1 MIFQLDLSD
10 ELKPQLAIE
19 DNVEDL
25 PLPEHIYYAP
35 IVAVATPIDPDH
47 AYLKI
52 AAETRQTILNAWSG
66 HSMQLKKQGYTAH
79 TWSTTI
85 LERVYQM
92 LLTTKAEQ
100 ESQHEDHH
108 E

>member
-10 ELKPQLAIE
+10 GLNPQLSIK

-35 IVAVATPIDPDH
+35 IVAVVTPIDPDR

-52 AAETRQTILNAWSG
+52 AAETSKTFLDAWFR
-66 HSMQLKKQGYTAH
+66 HNKQLKKQGYTAH
-79 TWSTTI
+79 TWSNHV

-100 ESQHEDHH
+100 EPHHEDHH

>member
-10 ELKPQLAIE
+10 GLNPQLSIK

-35 IVAVATPIDPDH
+35 IVAVVTPIDPDR

-52 AAETRQTILNAWSG
+52 AAETSKTFLDAWFLSSVLN
-66 HSMQLKKQGYTAH
+66 
-79 TWSTTI
+79 STRSAPMVPKANSNNKY
-85 LERVYQM
+85 LQC
-92 LLTTKAEQ
+92 LL
-100 ESQHEDHH
+100 SPVR
-108 E
+108 

>member
-10 ELKPQLAIE
+10 GLNPQLSIK

-25 PLPEHIYYAP
+25 PLPKHIYYAP
-35 IVAVATPIDPDH
+35 IVAVVTPIDPDH

-52 AAETRQTILNAWSG
+52 AAETRQTFLNTWG
-66 HSMQLKKQGYTAH
+66 RDKKKKKKQGYTAH
-79 TWSTTI
+79 TWSNHV
-85 LERVYQM
+85 LERVYQI

-100 ESQHEDHH
+100 EPQHEDHH